1 MNMVDWY
8 ITELKRKLKNI
19 KLVIWYISETLKCP
33 HGSVFEW
40 NGRIVNRITYIY
52 HTVKLVWNVTKGGI

>member
-19 KLVIWYISETLKCP
+19 QLVIWYISENP
-33 HGSVFEW
+33 QVPARFSV
-40 NGRIVNRITYIY
+40 
-52 HTVKLVWNVTKGGI
+52 